1 MSWKERW
8 QEASFRKVK
17 FLTES
22 LSTEAGRR
30 RVVHEYPYKDE
41 PHTEDL
47 GLKARRYT
55 VNAYVIG
62 EDHDLQRNQLLQALE
77 AKGVGELIHPEY
89 GLQQVVVES
98 LTQSTNEQTRISRF
112 AIVFV
117 QAGKISYPRAA
128 RNVKADL
135 VQANMQS
142 RAAIQQRTAGL
153 IDKGLTTA
161 QVKTQMAAFN
171 ATLPSVG
178 LAAPPMLANGLPAAL
193 NTISLTQAAA
203 AALALDNAMLLPL
216 QAVLPA
222 LPTAWTVATSSP
234 SFLALNTGLGLL
246 SKISALNSASYIIQ
260 QSYPAI
266 LAHVLAW
273 TALYEYESVEQ
284 AQSLRQQ
291 LHSHL
296 LTVAQWMEIPIPS
309 APVMNSLRDLL
320 VIVDAAAEQ
329 QLSTLPHAFYMTLP
343 SEQPLLAFGWQQY
356 KNIDKIAQLQQRNPA
371 IVHPLFISTSRPVEV
386 LK

>member
-30 RVVHEYPYKDE
+30 TVVHEYPYKDE
-41 PHTEDL
+41 PQTEDL
-47 GLKARRYT
+47 GLKARRYN

-62 EDHDLQRNQLLQALE
+62 EDHDLQRNQLMQALE

-98 LTQSTNEQTRISRF
+98 LTQSTNEQTRITRF

-135 VQANMQS
+135 VQANTQS

-171 ATLPSVG
+171 AALPSVG

-216 QAVLPA
+216 QAELPA

-234 SFLALNTGLGLL
+234 TFLALNTGLGLL
-246 SKISALNSASYIIQ
+246 SKISALNATSYLIQ

-266 LAHVLAW
+266 LSHVMAW

-291 LHSHL
+291 LHNHL

-329 QLSTLPHAFYMTLP
+329 QLSTLPHAFYLTLP

-356 KNIDKIAQLQQRNPA
+356 KNTDKIAQLQQRNPA

>member
-22 LSTEAGRR
+22 LSTEVGRR
-30 RVVHEYPYKDE
+30 TVVHEYPYKDE
-41 PHTEDL
+41 PHTEDM

-62 EDHDLQRNQLLQALE
+62 DDHDLKRNQLLKALE
-77 AKGVGELIHPEY
+77 EKGGGELVHPEY
-89 GLQQVVVES
+89 GLQKVVVES
-98 LTQSTNEQTRISRF
+98 VTMSTNEQTRITRF

-117 QAGKISYPRAA
+117 HAGKVNYPGTA

-135 VQANMQS
+135 VTANQQA

-153 IDKGLTTA
+153 IEKGLTTA
-161 QVKTQMAAFN
+161 QVKTQMAALN

-178 LAAPPMLANGLPAAL
+178 LAPAPMSVNGLPLAL
-193 NTISLTQAAA
+193 SAISLTQAAA
-203 AALALDNAMLLPL
+203 AALALDNAMLFPV
-216 QAVLPA
+216 QSVLPA

-246 SKISALNSASYIIQ
+246 SKISALDSSAYLIQ
-260 QSYPAI
+260 QAYPAI

-273 TALYEYESVEQ
+273 TALYTYESVEQ
-284 AQSLRQQ
+284 AQNLRQQ

-296 LTVAQWMEIPIPS
+296 IKTAQWMEVPIPS
-309 APVMNSLRDLL
+309 APVVNSLRDLL

-329 QLSTLPHAFYMTLP
+329 QLSTLPHAFYLTLP
-343 SEQPLLAFGWQQY
+343 SEQPLLSFGWEQY
-356 KNIDKIAQLQQRNPA
+356 KNTEKIAQLKQRNPA